1 MKTAYNPI
9 KVFHPGET
17 LSEKLNEMEMT
28 VAEFAT
34 QAGVPVFVVEAIIA
48 GNMSITAELAMAF
61 EQVTQIPAHYWLN
74 AQHSYDEYLLQHI
87 ANTFRDRLM
96 ESQEQLATSIVHSVI
111 YASKTPHYAYA

>member
-1 MKTAYNPI
+1 
-9 KVFHPGET
+9 
-17 LSEKLNEMEMT
+17 MT

-48 GNMSITAELAMAF
+48 GNMSITAELALAF

-87 ANTFRDRLM
+87 ANTFRDRLI
-96 ESQEQLATSIVHSVI
+96 ESQEQLANSIVHSFI
-111 YASKTPHYAYA
+111 YTPQTQHYAYA